1 MSAPPQ
7 HEYTALRQLAE
18 PARRIEQDRG
28 PDPYPRPNGPAPRLE
43 ELQTHR
49 DEIFEVL
56 RRHGASA
63 MKVFGSVA
71 RGEAGPKSDL
81 DVLIELDNHAGLLE
95 QAALERELEELM
107 NCRVH
112 VVTASGLRFA
122 RPETRH
128 QIERE
133 AIAL

>member
-1 MSAPPQ
+1 
-7 HEYTALRQLAE
+7 
-18 PARRIEQDRG
+18 
-28 PDPYPRPNGPAPRLE
+28 
-43 ELQTHR
+43 
-49 DEIFEVL
+49 
-56 RRHGASA
+56 

-122 RPETRH
+122 RPETRQ